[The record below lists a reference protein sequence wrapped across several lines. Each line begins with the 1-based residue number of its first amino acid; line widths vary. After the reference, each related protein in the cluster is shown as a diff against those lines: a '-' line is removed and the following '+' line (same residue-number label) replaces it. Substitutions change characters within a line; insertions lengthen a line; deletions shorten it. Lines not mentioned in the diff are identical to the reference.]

1 MTLTIP
7 YRLPS
12 MANARLHW
20 VAKARIVKDQRQLVT
35 MFLGR
40 WPRPALPVT
49 VRLTRIAPRALDGDN
64 LQGAFKAC
72 RDSVA
77 TWLGVDDADT
87 RVVWEYAQSKG
98 GAKRYAIVIEVES
111 PAVATK

>member
-1 MTLTIP
+1 MSQFTIP

-20 VAKARIVKDQRQLVT
+20 VAKARIVKEQRQLVT

-40 WPRPALPVT
+40 WPRPELPVT

-64 LQGAFKAC
+64 LQSAFKAC
-72 RDSVA
+72 RDAVA
-77 TWLGVDDADT
+77 TWIGVPDNHPGI
-87 RVVWEYAQSKG
+87 VWKYAQSKG
-98 GAKRYAIVIEVES
+98 GAKRYAIAIEVLS
-111 PAVATK
+111 SD